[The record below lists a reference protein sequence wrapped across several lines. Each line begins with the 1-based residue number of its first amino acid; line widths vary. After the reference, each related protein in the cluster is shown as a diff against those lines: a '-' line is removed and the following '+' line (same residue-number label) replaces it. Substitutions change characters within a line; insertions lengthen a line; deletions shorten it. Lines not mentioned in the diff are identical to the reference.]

1 LNGDVETFIVVFQP
15 AGVDR
20 LLSIPGAELTN
31 LHFDAYSVIGQTMSQ
46 LADQLSEASGFKAR
60 ICIAI
65 QFFEAFIS

>member
-31 LHFDAYSVIGQTMSQ
+31 LHFDAYSVIGRTMSRW
-46 LADQLSEASGFKAR
+46 R
-60 ICIAI
+60 I
-65 QFFEAFIS
+65 S